1 MSMRG
6 NSLGMDVGIEW
17 EIWELDRVS
26 LRSMASGGDRPFLGP
41 GHRDIRGQTRT
52 LAPPEAAAS
61 LPQSRC
67 HSPEPA
73 VCRTPRR
80 PPLRAESAGHKRGL
94 QLYVAVA

>member
-41 GHRDIRGQTRT
+41 VTVT
-52 LAPPEAAAS
+52 
-61 LPQSRC
+61 
-67 HSPEPA
+67 
-73 VCRTPRR
+73 
-80 PPLRAESAGHKRGL
+80 
-94 QLYVAVA
+94 